1 MTRASR
7 GISDIQEH
15 ARGNDMKS
23 KSKSSMG
30 KVARKSK
37 ASLGPAMSMG
47 AIPGMKM
54 GGSCKGYAKGG
65 SIDGVAKKG
74 KTKGKMC

>member
-1 MTRASR
+1 MSVKKPMDR
-7 GISDIQEH
+7 
-15 ARGNDMKS
+15 
-23 KSKSSMG
+23 
-30 KVARKSK
+30 
-37 ASLGPAMSMG
+37 ASLGPAMSAG